1 MVPVYHGPG
10 GDTRAAWAPDRRG
23 SARFRAKSS
32 AVLRSVRAPL
42 AGVLASLALVL
53 LAPACGGAARS
64 FDGEVYRAGPVA
76 FRIGPVPS
84 SWRAIDVTDAALA
97 YRDDAHRA
105 SILVN
110 ARCKKPDDVTP
121 LVALTNH
128 LVMGS
133 TERDVTVQETEPFDG
148 REALRTR
155 LRAKWDGVTMAHEIF
170 VLKRDGCVY
179 DFVYTG
185 APEAFEAGVSAFE
198 GYVRSFRA
206 LPGSG
211 VVGGGAS

>member
-1 MVPVYHGPG
+1 M
-10 GDTRAAWAPDRRG
+10 RAYRLVAVRIAILVGISAAVVG
-23 SARFRAKSS
+23 SF
-32 AVLRSVRAPL
+32 
-42 AGVLASLALVL
+42 GSLG
-53 LAPACGGAARS
+53 CGGAGRT

-76 FRIGPVPS
+76 FRIGPVPGG
-84 SWRAIDVTDAALA
+84 WRRVEVGDAALA
-97 YRDDAHRA
+97 FRDDAHGA

-133 TERDVTVQETEPFDG
+133 TEREVAAQEVEPFDG

-155 LRAKWDGVTMAHEIF
+155 MRAKWDGVPMAHEIF
-170 VLKRDGCVY
+170 VVKKDGCVY
-179 DFVYTG
+179 DFVYSG
-185 APEAFEAGVSAFE
+185 APDGFDAGVPTFE
-198 GYVRSFRA
+198 GFVRSFRA

-211 VVGGGAS
+211 VAG